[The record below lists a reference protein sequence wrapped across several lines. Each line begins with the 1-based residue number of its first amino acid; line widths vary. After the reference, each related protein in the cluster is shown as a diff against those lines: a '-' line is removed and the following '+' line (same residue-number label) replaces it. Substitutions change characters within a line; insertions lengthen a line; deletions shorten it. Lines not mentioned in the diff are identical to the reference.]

1 MMDTQDLQQ
10 QPLSVE
16 EDLVAAAVYR
26 LTLPPAPACHLPDQR
41 LIVLSQS
48 CHCLL
53 EIMKL
58 PADHEQT
65 MSEEQQSI

>member
-41 LIVLSQS
+41 LIVLSQILP
-48 CHCLL
+48 LL
-53 EIMKL
+53 TGNNE
-58 PADHEQT
+58 AA
-65 MSEEQQSI
+65 SRS